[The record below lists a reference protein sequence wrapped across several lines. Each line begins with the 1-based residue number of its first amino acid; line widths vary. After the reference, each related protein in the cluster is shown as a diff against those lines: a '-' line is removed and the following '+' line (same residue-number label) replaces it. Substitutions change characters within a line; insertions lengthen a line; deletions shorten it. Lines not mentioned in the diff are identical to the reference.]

1 VKAIAL
7 IDGEHHGDV
16 VRDALAELPFDFVGA
31 ILVGGTEKLR
41 GGEDYGVP
49 LLGSLADA
57 AAEVVVDLSDE
68 PVLGPRERM
77 LWASKALAQGLEYV
91 GADFRFRPPSY
102 LPAPSVPSLAVVG
115 TGKRIGKTAVTGHL
129 ARLLAQRSD
138 VVVVSMGRGGPPE
151 PELVQVSPTL
161 ELLLEI
167 SRAGGHAASDYLE
180 TAALAGVPTIGCRR
194 AGGGLAGDVM
204 TSNLRL
210 GLELAEEQ
218 QADVIV
224 FDGSGAAIPPVSVD
238 ARVLVVGPGQDAT
251 AYLNPYRVLVSDL
264 VLLMGGAD
272 TAPIR
277 ELKDVPVIPVE
288 LRLRPIVP
296 VAGRRVAVFTAGPA
310 PVDHLD
316 ADVVHVSRNLADR
329 ASLREELRS
338 IDADAFL
345 VEIKAAAIDVV
356 AEAAVERGIEC
367 VFAANDVR
375 PLDPAVDL
383 DAELLSL
390 APQPVAG

>member
-1 VKAIAL
+1 VNAIAL

-41 GGEDYGVP
+41 GGEEYGVP
-49 LLGSLADA
+49 LLESLDEAR
-57 AAEVVVDLSDE
+57 AEVVVDLSDE

-77 LWASKALAQGLEYV
+77 LWASRALALGLEYV
-91 GADFRFRPPSY
+91 GADFRFWPPAY
-102 LPAPSVPSLAVVG
+102 LPAPSVPSLAVIG

-129 ARLLAQRSD
+129 ARLLAQRGD
-138 VVVVSMGRGGPPE
+138 VVVVSMGRGGPPQ
-151 PELVQVSPTL
+151 PELVQIAPTL
-161 ELLLEI
+161 DQLLEI

-194 AGGGLAGDVM
+194 AGGGLAGDVF

-210 GLELAEEQ
+210 GVELAEERRP
-218 QADVIV
+218 DVIV
-224 FDGSGAAIPPVSVD
+224 FDGSGAAIPPVAVD
-238 ARVLVVGPGQDAT
+238 GRVLVVGPGQDAT
-251 AYLNPYRVLVSDL
+251 AYLNPYRVLVSEL
-264 VLLMGGAD
+264 VLLMGGD
-272 TAPIR
+272 PAPVR

-288 LRLRPIVP
+288 LRLRPMAP
-296 VAGRRVAVFTAGPA
+296 LSGRRVAVFTAGRA
-310 PVDHLD
+310 PVDHLE
-316 ADVVHVSRNLADR
+316 AELVHVSRNLADR
-329 ASLREELRS
+329 TALREELKAV
-338 IDADAFL
+338 DADVFL

-375 PLDPAVDL
+375 PLDPGVDL

-390 APQPVAG
+390 VPQPVAG